1 MSQKF
6 TVIKILTHKWQFQ
19 LVVDERNVENESSQ
33 DEEESEEILK
43 SWFINDG
50 GDDEIHRSDQD
61 NNRDEDGNL
70 TKENHLK
77 KIIISV
83 EQIQHVIAI

>member
-33 DEEESEEILK
+33 NEEESEEILK
-43 SWFINDG
+43 SWFINDE

-61 NNRDEDGNL
+61 NNRDEDRYLNKGVIYERFKI
-70 TKENHLK
+70 TSKET
-77 KIIISV
+77 I
-83 EQIQHVIAI
+83 

>member
-33 DEEESEEILK
+33 NEEESEEILK

-83 EQIQHVIAI
+83 EQIQHVIDI